1 VVELLLAE
9 LLAEPLPEALPELL
23 HAAAVMA
30 THAHAATKLAALTRE
45 CGRLGC
51 DSIVVGNSGPSSVL
65 TEHLFVG
72 PTHIPNM

>member
-9 LLAEPLPEALPELL
+9 LLAEALPEALPELL